1 MLRTHTCG
9 QLNEKDIGGEVTLCG
24 WVLSRRDHGD
34 IIFLDLR
41 DAYGITQTV
50 FDKESNAQVHAVAE
64 KVRSEFV
71 IQAKGTV
78 RKRPDDTE
86 NPKLPTGK
94 IEVLITQVTILNDSL
109 TPPFEVKDDIPVG
122 EEARLKYRYVDLRR
136 PLMQNNLRTRYRVTK
151 IMRDYLDKEG
161 FIDIETPILTKST
174 PEGARDYLVPSRVNE
189 GQFYA
194 LPQSPQ
200 IFKQILMVA
209 GFDRYYQIAKCFRD
223 EDLRADRQPEFTQ
236 LDVELS
242 FVEQEDIFLLFEG
255 LLKKL
260 FKEIINYDLPD
271 RFERMPYSEAMSR
284 FGSDKPDRRFAM
296 ELIDL
301 SDMLKDCEFKVFSQ
315 TLASGGKIKAI
326 TAKGC
331 ADYSRSKIDELT
343 ALAQSWGAKGLAY
356 FVIREDKIQS
366 PIQKFFKQDEL
377 ESILSKTSASAG
389 DIVFFCADSLAV
401 CDTVLGNLRL
411 KIAKDR
417 GLIDKTKFDVLWVT
431 DFPLFKYNEEE
442 KRWDSEHHPF
452 TSFCDEDM
460 TKFES
465 GDYGNIR
472 SRSYD
477 LVINGVELASGSIR
491 IHSPKVQSKIF
502 DILGI
507 QNEEA
512 AKRFGFLLEAFKYGA
527 PPHGGIAIGLDRLL
541 TLFLGC
547 DSIRDVM
554 AFPKTQRAQC
564 PMTDA
569 PSCIDKKQLDEL
581 NIRLTVDS
589 PDI

>member
-209 GFDRYYQIAKCFRD
+209 GFDRYYQIAKCFR
-223 EDLRADRQPEFTQ
+223 
-236 LDVELS
+236 
-242 FVEQEDIFLLFEG
+242 
-255 LLKKL
+255 
-260 FKEIINYDLPD
+260 
-271 RFERMPYSEAMSR
+271 
-284 FGSDKPDRRFAM
+284 
-296 ELIDL
+296 
-301 SDMLKDCEFKVFSQ
+301 
-315 TLASGGKIKAI
+315 
-326 TAKGC
+326 
-331 ADYSRSKIDELT
+331 
-343 ALAQSWGAKGLAY
+343 
-356 FVIREDKIQS
+356 
-366 PIQKFFKQDEL
+366 
-377 ESILSKTSASAG
+377 
-389 DIVFFCADSLAV
+389 
-401 CDTVLGNLRL
+401 
-411 KIAKDR
+411 
-417 GLIDKTKFDVLWVT
+417 
-431 DFPLFKYNEEE
+431 
-442 KRWDSEHHPF
+442 
-452 TSFCDEDM
+452 
-460 TKFES
+460 
-465 GDYGNIR
+465 
-472 SRSYD
+472 
-477 LVINGVELASGSIR
+477 
-491 IHSPKVQSKIF
+491 
-502 DILGI
+502 
-507 QNEEA
+507 
-512 AKRFGFLLEAFKYGA
+512 
-527 PPHGGIAIGLDRLL
+527 
-541 TLFLGC
+541 
-547 DSIRDVM
+547 
-554 AFPKTQRAQC
+554 
-564 PMTDA
+564 
-569 PSCIDKKQLDEL
+569 
-581 NIRLTVDS
+581 
-589 PDI
+589 